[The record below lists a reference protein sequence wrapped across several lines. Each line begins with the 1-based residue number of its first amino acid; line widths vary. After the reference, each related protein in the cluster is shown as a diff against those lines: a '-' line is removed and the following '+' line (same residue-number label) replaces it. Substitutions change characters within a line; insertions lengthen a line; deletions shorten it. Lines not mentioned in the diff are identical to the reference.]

1 MDEEQALQFA
11 RNAAEKAMA
20 GMKTEASV
28 RMRLKDEVP
37 TVLESKIGGMPYF
50 PAGAAIPPVVTAS
63 AAARIS
69 ASMTPVK
76 RMKCSRDMT
85 SSCCSCRAISA
96 G

>member
-1 MDEEQALQFA
+1 MDEEQALHFA

-50 PAGAAIPPVVTAS
+50 PAG
-63 AAARIS
+63 
-69 ASMTPVK
+69 
-76 RMKCSRDMT
+76 
-85 SSCCSCRAISA
+85 
-96 G
+96 